1 MSQLSTNQYLN
12 KKISTTKLMHYSF
25 EKLDVWKKSKDFTVE
40 VYKITNGFPGEEK
53 FGLTSQLRRATISIN
68 SNIAEGSSRTTPK
81 DQARFYTIAY
91 SSAIEVLNQLIIGKE
106 LNFISVEIYDEL
118 RKDLEHITAMLN
130 KLYKVSQYV
139 STTKQINE

>member
-1 MSQLSTNQYLN
+1 ML
-12 KKISTTKLMHYSF
+12 YSF

-40 VYKITNGFPGEEK
+40 VYKVTNGFPGEEK

-68 SNIAEGSSRTTPK
+68 SNIAEGSSRTSSK

-91 SSAIEVLNQLIIGKE
+91 SSAIEVLNQFIIGKE

-130 KLYKVSQYV
+130 KLHKVSQNV

>member
-1 MSQLSTNQYLN
+1 M
-12 KKISTTKLMHYSF
+12 KYSF

-40 VYKITNGFPGEEK
+40 VYKVTNGFPGEEK

-68 SNIAEGSSRTTPK
+68 SNIAEGSSRTSPK

-91 SSAIEVLNQLIIGKE
+91 SSAIEVLNQLIISKE

-118 RKDLEHITAMLN
+118 RKDIEHITGMLN
-130 KLYKVSQYV
+130 KLQKVAKNT
-139 STTKQINE
+139 STNKHLNG